1 MAKAI
6 NPKAKIILKRNN
18 GNTNLNHFSKDT
30 LAKPSIAI
38 KTPFVGIMRFEIPSP
53 NMYART
59 AVWRDIPKISDI
71 GVING
76 IETKA

>member
-30 LAKPSIAI
+30 LAI